1 MAFFDRKVTV
11 ESILK
16 DISKLSDEDKAKV
29 LDGLKPAEDTEEQV
43 AEAEEDIEEKG
54 EDTQTEKDRID
65 ESVAAQEE
73 NAGDEDTQS
82 AQDRVDEAEGEEA
95 AQTEEQPAEEAEP
108 PVNDIETRLAA
119 LEQRTND
126 DATEALAQRIAAL
139 EERLGKV
146 VESLDDKPFGAKP
159 EMPEGKDEEMD
170 DDDRIMRSYYG
181 RSYRR

>member
-43 AEAEEDIEEKG
+43 AKAEEGVEEKG
-54 EDTQTEKDRID
+54 ADTQTEKDRID

-95 AQTEEQPAEEAEP
+95 AQAEEQPA
-108 PVNDIETRLAA
+108 DETTSRESDFESRLAA
-119 LEQRTND
+119 LEQNG
-126 DATEALAQRIAAL
+126 AVEALAERLKAL
-139 EERLGKV
+139 EERFGKV

-159 EMPEGKDEEMD
+159 ETPEGKDEEMD
-170 DDDRIMRSYYG
+170 DDDRTMRSYYG